1 MKLKFN
7 GTNFLTFNKLDPA
20 ALDVPENE
28 EFANKNRSAQANGRV
43 GG

>member
-1 MKLKFN
+1 MKFKFN
-7 GTNFLTFNKLDPA
+7 RIKFLTFGKLDPA
-20 ALDVPENE
+20 ALDISENE